1 MACYQQGQIF
11 VRFKLN
17 DSFINMM
24 NKFGISKS
32 IMNFY
37 NINCKISKQ
46 ASQNDKS
53 LLSPHFLKKNFKI
66 IKEMSHE
73 KASEFRQHFLSKY
86 FYFKIT

>member
-1 MACYQQGQIF
+1 MQNFMACYQQDQIF

-46 ASQNDKS
+46 AS
-53 LLSPHFLKKNFKI
+53 
-66 IKEMSHE
+66 
-73 KASEFRQHFLSKY
+73 
-86 FYFKIT
+86 